1 MNIYIYSDL
10 LCIYIY
16 TVYGIIWIRQINKY
30 VGTSYWYVEIWWE
43 FSEDLNWSTVYGWFS
58 HEKPTEKISP
68 CGDFPIKSISPFIYI
83 YLTYGVIFPARNLHL
98 WPRMDFPCW
107 TQRRPWFV
115 CCFVSHSSKNANRRT
130 ETHLERRKAKIQMMI
145 QVLELYSNICK
156 LHISSKRKD
165 PNIEQ
170 VS

>member
-1 MNIYIYSDL
+1 MLKYDENFL
-10 LCIYIY
+10 R
-16 TVYGIIWIRQINKY
+16 IWTGQPFM
-30 VGTSYWYVEIWWE
+30 V
-43 FSEDLNWSTVYGWFS
+43 
-58 HEKPTEKISP
+58 
-68 CGDFPIKSISPFIYI
+68 DFPMKNPPKKYHHVVIFPLNPYHHLYI